1 MNPFVRDLD
10 HYQRN
15 YDLKKAAI
23 VQISKAISSR
33 LGIDQVEAA
42 NFVLHQMQKPG
53 GDFEL
58 KVPKMTRLRKIARGH
73 RESEEIGFLDYID
86 EACEQDLIISPSMV
100 TYMPASVRKSVTAV
114 WLDENINLRR
124 VAKSKMFVLK
134 QAGDVT
140 GSQLADY
147 DQNAK
152 KIRIN
157 TVSGMRGFKGNPLFL
172 ATGHSTLTSTC
183 RAAAGY
189 GNATIERFIAGARHY
204 HTPEIVKANILSTIT
219 IESAEEFQS
228 IIDKYGLVYP
238 TVEQAISLIVSSTD
252 MYWRIPE
259 SINEIRALLESISP
273 IERAMFCY
281 SGDFYHVAQFNP
293 SFAKSFITDMIVEDL
308 SDIGEVDTDAVLRTI
323 GKTEQVYI
331 NSLCASVLMGK
342 THDDVRR
349 DDPAGWMLIGR
360 TAQKVANTL
369 NRYSDFINVFFATRS
384 LPPTIASLR
393 SIQRKVALTAD
404 TDSSIFTTQYW
415 VEWYTGSLA
424 RTQRGDSVWYLMTYM
439 GCQCIAHSLAMLS
452 ASMGVERSAIF
463 RLSMKN
469 EYGFP
474 QYAITSSAKHYF
486 SNISIREGNVF
497 EKVELEVK
505 GVGLRGSDYPPLT
518 LERTDA
524 MMTEVLGKVDRGE
537 LIDEE
542 ELLERIA
549 GYERETVDAI
559 LSGDGAYLKTGSVK
573 PDTSNMI
580 HYDFWENV
588 MAPKYGKSIEPPF
601 PTVNINTTLANKSA
615 IADYIDLLQT
625 KDPAMANRMYTW
637 LEHHRRKD
645 FQSIRLPTMAIRSCG
660 IPDELRSI
668 IDYRKIIF
676 QVNKPFY
683 MILET
688 LGLDIVDRDHFRL
701 VSDYLDKPLIPE

>member
-1 MNPFVRDLD
+1 MNPFLRDLD
-10 HYQRN
+10 HYQRD
-15 YDLKKAAI
+15 YDLKRAAI

-33 LGIDQVEAA
+33 LGIDQVKAA
-42 NFVLHQMQKPG
+42 NFVLHQMQTPG
-53 GDFEL
+53 GEFEL
-58 KVPKMTRLRKIARGH
+58 KVPNMTRLRKIARGH
-73 RESEEIGFLDYID
+73 RESEDVGFLDYID
-86 EACEQDLIISPSMV
+86 EAREQDLIISPSMV
-100 TYMPASVRKSVTAV
+100 TYLPASVRKSVTAV

-134 QAGDVT
+134 QAGDTT

-204 HTPEIVKANILSTIT
+204 HTPEIVKANILAIIS
-219 IESAEEFQS
+219 IEPADEFQA
-228 IIDKYGLVYP
+228 IMDKYGLVYP
-238 TVEQAISLIVSSTD
+238 TVDQAVDLVTSSTD

-259 SINEIRALLESISP
+259 SLNEIRALLESISP

-293 SFAKSFITDMIVEDL
+293 EFAKSFITDMIVEDL
-308 SDIGEVDTDAVLRTI
+308 SDIGDVDTDAVLKTI

-360 TAQKVANTL
+360 TAQKVSNTL
-369 NRYSDFINVFFATRS
+369 AKYADFINTFFATS
-384 LPPTIASLR
+384 CLPPTIASLR

-474 QYAITSSAKHYF
+474 VYAITSSAKHYF

-497 EKVELEVK
+497 ERVELEVK

-559 LSGDGAYLKTGSVK
+559 LSGNGSYLKTGSVK

-615 IADYIDLLQT
+615 LVDYIALLQT
-625 KDPAMANRMYTW
+625 KDPAMANRMETW

-660 IPDELRSI
+660 IPDELRSV

-676 QVNKPFY
+676 QVNRPFY

-688 LGLDIVDRDHFRL
+688 LGLDIVDRDHYRL
-701 VSDYLDKPLIPE
+701 VSDYLDKPLIPD